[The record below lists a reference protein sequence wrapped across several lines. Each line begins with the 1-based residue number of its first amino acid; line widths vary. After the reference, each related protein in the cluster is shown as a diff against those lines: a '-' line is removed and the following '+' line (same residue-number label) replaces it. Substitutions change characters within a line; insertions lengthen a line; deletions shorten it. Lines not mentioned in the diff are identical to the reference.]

1 VFYTKLVPGTG
12 AACTT
17 PVNSNKI
24 TMTVM
29 PYIAPSVSISV
40 SPDSTVW
47 SGVMLTFTATA
58 TNAGNNP
65 KYQWKVNGVSMAGAT
80 SNVWGASNLN
90 DKDKVTCEVTSSYIC
105 PQPQKVTSNTITLK
119 VKTGI
124 NSLEANNISIYPNP
138 TQTTL
143 TVEGVAKGTMIQ
155 LKDVLG
161 RQVIHTIATANKT
174 VLHTAQ
180 LTAGNYLLILT
191 TADGEVM
198 TEKVVKE

>member
-1 VFYTKLVPGTG
+1 
-12 AACTT
+12 
-17 PVNSNKI
+17 
-24 TMTVM
+24 M
-29 PYIAPSVSISV
+29 PYIIPTVNITV
-40 SPDSTVW
+40 SPDSTAW
-47 SGVMLTFTATA
+47 SGLMLTFTATA
-58 TNAGNNP
+58 TNAGNKP
-65 KYQWKVNGVSMAGAT
+65 TYQWKVNGVSMTGAT
-80 SNVWGASNLN
+80 SSTWGASNLN

-124 NSLEANNISIYPNP
+124 NNIATENIRIYPNP

-143 TVEGVAKGTMIQ
+143 TVEGIGKGTMIQ

-161 RQVIHTIATANKT
+161 RQVIHTTATHNKT
-174 VLHTAQ
+174 VLNTAQ

-191 TADGEVM
+191 TTDGEVI

>member
-1 VFYTKLVPGTG
+1 
-12 AACTT
+12 
-17 PVNSNKI
+17 
-24 TMTVM
+24 M
-29 PYIAPSVSISV
+29 PYITPTVSISV
-40 SPDSTVW
+40 TPDSTAW
-47 SGVMLTFTATA
+47 SGLMLTFTATA

-65 KYQWKVNGVSMAGAT
+65 KYQWKVNGVSMTGAT
-80 SNVWGASNLN
+80 SSTWGASNLN

-124 NSLEANNISIYPNP
+124 NNTITDNIRIYPNP

-143 TVEGVAKGTMIQ
+143 TVEGVMNGTIIQ

-161 RQVIHTIATANKT
+161 RQVLHTTATNNKT
-174 VLHTAQ
+174 VLNTTQ

-191 TADGEVM
+191 TTDGKVM